1 MHQHARS
8 CWTRWRSDE
17 SNGLEPCAHD
27 PNWCTLLL
35 GLELLAAA
43 LMVCKLMAVDSLPS
57 ARQRQ
62 LVVS

>member
-1 MHQHARS
+1 M
-8 CWTRWRSDE
+8 
-17 SNGLEPCAHD
+17 SNGVAPCAHD
-27 PNWCTLLL
+27 ASWCTLRL